1 MEIQKYHGPTNG
13 LTWVGAGARHLCAGA
28 GDKGAAGKG
37 GIELSG
43 WSFQFQSAPQ
53 FEKGRNQICICG
65 ANAGL
70 RKGGLEYRFF
80 SALTSELLDRFSSAR
95 V

>member
-1 MEIQKYHGPTNG
+1 MVTRRELNLQGG
-13 LTWVGAGARHLCAGA
+13 RWESA

-80 SALTSELLDRFSSAR
+80 SALTSELLDRVSSAR